1 VKRRLRTNPGSATL
15 TVFIPTQL
23 RTYTNGATSVR
34 ASGAT
39 IDEALRDLDARHPG
53 IRFRIIDEQNRI
65 RDHVRIFADGERAL
79 TTSSPVKSEVHVF
92 GALTGG

>member
-1 VKRRLRTNPGSATL
+1 MMTI

-23 RTYTNGATSVR
+23 RNYTNGATQVP

-39 IDEALRDLDARHPG
+39 VDEALTDLDRRYPG
-53 IRFRIIDEQNRI
+53 IRFRVVDEQNRI
-65 RDHVRIFADGERAL
+65 REHMRIFADGERAL
-79 TTSSPVKSEVHVF
+79 RTDATVKSEVHVF

>member
-1 VKRRLRTNPGSATL
+1 MSATI

-23 RTYTNGATSVR
+23 RNYTRGATQVP
-34 ASGAT
+34 ANGT
-39 IDEALRDLDARHPG
+39 TVDEALRDLDARYPG

-65 RDHVRIFADGERAL
+65 REHVRIFADGERAL
-79 TTSSPVKSEVHVF
+79 TTATPVKSELHVF

>member
-1 VKRRLRTNPGSATL
+1 MSTL

-23 RTYTNGATSVR
+23 RTYTNGATNVR
-34 ASGAT
+34 ASGST
-39 IDEALRDLDARHPG
+39 VDEALHDIDARHPG

-65 RDHVRIFADGERAL
+65 REHVRIFADGERAL
-79 TTSSPVKSEVHVF
+79 TTSAPVKSEVHVF